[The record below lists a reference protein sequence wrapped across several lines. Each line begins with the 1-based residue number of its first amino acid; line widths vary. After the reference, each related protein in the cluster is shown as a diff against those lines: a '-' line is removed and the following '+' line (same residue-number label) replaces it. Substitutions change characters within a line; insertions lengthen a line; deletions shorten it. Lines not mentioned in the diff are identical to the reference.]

1 MMGAVHAKVK
11 LTNAVDEELV
21 NRGLL
26 APTLLREHE
35 TQGLVDTGAV
45 SLVIPT
51 EIVEQLGL
59 RIRGQRLAQYANGSE
74 EIVGVTGPVI
84 VECQGRETVA
94 EALVVGNE
102 VLIGLVVL
110 EQLDLLV
117 DCKNQRLIPNPAN
130 PDYPVAMIKCLG
142 DVSATSRGSVYAS
155 QYTSISLLI
164 YQKTT
169 IYFKI

>member
-1 MMGAVHAKVK
+1 MGAVHAKVK

-26 APTLLREHE
+26 APRLLREHE

-51 EIVEQLGL
+51 IIVEQLGL

-84 VECQGRETVA
+84 IECEGRETVA

-102 VLIGLVVL
+102 VLIGQVIL

-142 DVSATSRGSVYAS
+142 DRFS
-155 QYTSISLLI
+155 
-164 YQKTT
+164 
-169 IYFKI
+169 IYFN